1 MSLLIL
7 KLLLNSLIINTP
19 NYISFKILINKV
31 FLSFF
36 IFFFLRKI
44 PLRGRDH
51 IIAFSAN
58 RVGTHQECLVEQ
70 TPSKLE
76 KETVQLAAQAYVPHS
91 SLLY

>member
-36 IFFFLRKI
+36 ILFVSVYYIVKKTKI
-44 PLRGRDH
+44 
-51 IIAFSAN
+51 
-58 RVGTHQECLVEQ
+58 
-70 TPSKLE
+70 
-76 KETVQLAAQAYVPHS
+76 
-91 SLLY
+91 